1 MMNYIFT
8 LLTLFFFSCQKT
20 SSQDFEDKK
29 QQKLHNNHLLLNEN
43 AIVQANIKERSLKI
57 DAIEMVYVST
67 GSAYYSWLGHALLRL
82 VGSGKTSDDDWTIS
96 FLPLFD
102 TPTTDNIK
110 AYYGGYSIF
119 PVIKKWSE
127 FVNEY
132 VVDEDRYFERHLLKS
147 NEEQRQR
154 LSTFVIE
161 MAKKPLELGLYS
173 FKRLNCTYWQLYI
186 LEQAGIPV
194 DKNRPFFPID
204 MMNYLIEEGFVEKT
218 YSKIDRTNYL
228 TDK

>member
-1 MMNYIFT
+1 MNKYILILFT
-8 LLTLFFFSCQKT
+8 ILFFSCQKS
-20 SSQDFEDKK
+20 SSQDIEDKK
-29 QQKLHNNHLLLNEN
+29 QQKLHDNQLLLNEN
-43 AIVQANIKERSLKI
+43 AIVQADIDKRSLRI
-57 DAIEMVYVST
+57 EAIEMVYVST

-82 VGSGKTSDDDWTIS
+82 VGSGKTPEDDWTIS

-127 FVNEY
+127 FVKEY
-132 VVDEDRYFERHLLKS
+132 VVDEDRYLERHLLKS

-154 LSTFVIE
+154 LSSFVIQ
-161 MAKKPLELGLYS
+161 MAKKPLELGQYS

-186 LEQAGIPV
+186 LEQAGITV
-194 DKNRPFFPID
+194 DKNIPFFPID
-204 MMNYLIEEGFVEKT
+204 MMNYLIKEGFVEKS
-218 YSKIDRTNYL
+218 YSKIDKTNYL